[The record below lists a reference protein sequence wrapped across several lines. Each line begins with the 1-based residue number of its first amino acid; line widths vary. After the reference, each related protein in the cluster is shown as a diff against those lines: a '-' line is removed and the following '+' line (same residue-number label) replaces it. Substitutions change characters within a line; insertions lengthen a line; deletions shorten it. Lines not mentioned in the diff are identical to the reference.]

1 MAKIDL
7 RDAYFLLA
15 INSNHRKYLRFS
27 FQQKLYQFTCL
38 PFGLNVAPF
47 IFTKLLKPV
56 IRKLRGEGHIYYLL
70 MFGHSVA
77 DCARTMRVTLQ
88 LFSRL
93 VFIINRQKREH
104 QFSKIKGFTSLIG
117 KLVSVC
123 PTTNYSWLHL
133 KPFEII
139 KIEVLGRSGNN
150 YHSSMVVPRSL
161 LTEIDWW
168 LHNIHCSGK
177 EILPSSYSLEIYSDT
192 STTGWGAWCGEK
204 EAKGI
209 WNKEQQSSHINWL
222 ELCAAF
228 HALKSFARHRSHC
241 NILLR
246 IDNVTA
252 IACINKMGST
262 RYSGL
267 DLLTRSIWDWC
278 ESKTIHIFASYI
290 NTKDN
295 IRADSLSRNTQDNTE
310 FELNQDAFVRVVER
324 FGQPQIDLFAS
335 QVNAKCDMYVSW
347 GPDPDSFGVD
357 AFTLDW
363 SDYYFYA
370 FPPFSLIN
378 RVVSKIKTD
387 KATGILIAPDWPTQP
402 WYPIFLSL
410 ITTDPIEESS
420 LIQTPFPGV
429 REAIRERLR
438 QKSIPEETIPIILAS
453 LSDNTLK
460 QYSYCYKKWWNFCS
474 IWNHNPFSFNFDALL
489 RSAFALVRVFNYTSE
504 QQATLKRFF
513 RGIYNKRP
521 AAPRYSATW
530 DPYPVLNYLS
540 TLFPDDTLT
549 LKDLTLKPVTFSTH
563 RLLLTHQRPFHVATT
578 QSISRWVK
586 EILQRSG
593 ICLVRKTAGWSD
605 KSTAFN
611 EFYNLPLATNQ
622 EEFARCIINTKS

>member
-1 MAKIDL
+1 
-7 RDAYFLLA
+7 
-15 INSNHRKYLRFS
+15 
-27 FQQKLYQFTCL
+27 
-38 PFGLNVAPF
+38 
-47 IFTKLLKPV
+47 
-56 IRKLRGEGHIYYLL
+56 
-70 MFGHSVA
+70 
-77 DCARTMRVTLQ
+77 
-88 LFSRL
+88 
-93 VFIINRQKREH
+93 
-104 QFSKIKGFTSLIG
+104 
-117 KLVSVC
+117 
-123 PTTNYSWLHL
+123 
-133 KPFEII
+133 
-139 KIEVLGRSGNN
+139 
-150 YHSSMVVPRSL
+150 
-161 LTEIDWW
+161 
-168 LHNIHCSGK
+168 
-177 EILPSSYSLEIYSDT
+177 
-192 STTGWGAWCGEK
+192 
-204 EAKGI
+204 
-209 WNKEQQSSHINWL
+209 
-222 ELCAAF
+222 
-228 HALKSFARHRSHC
+228 
-241 NILLR
+241 
-246 IDNVTA
+246 
-252 IACINKMGST
+252 
-262 RYSGL
+262 
-267 DLLTRSIWDWC
+267 
-278 ESKTIHIFASYI
+278 
-290 NTKDN
+290 
-295 IRADSLSRNTQDNTE
+295 
-310 FELNQDAFVRVVER
+310 
-324 FGQPQIDLFAS
+324 
-335 QVNAKCDMYVSW
+335 MYVSW

-387 KATGILIAPDWPTQP
+387 KATGILIAPDWPTLP

-410 ITTDPIEESS
+410 ITTDPIVLLPRRIISYS
-420 LIQTPFPGV
+420 DTFPF

-474 IWNHNPFSFNFDALL
+474 IWNHNP
-489 RSAFALVRVFNYTSE
+489 SAFALVFNYTSE

-549 LKDLTLKPVTFSTH
+549 LKDLTLKLVTLNKPQLCVASTLEYYLTKTSSYRSSTH
-563 RLLLTHQRPFHVATT
+563 RLLLKHQRPFHVATT

-593 ICLVRKTAGWSD
+593 IDLVRKTAGWSD

>member
-1 MAKIDL
+1 
-7 RDAYFLLA
+7 
-15 INSNHRKYLRFS
+15 
-27 FQQKLYQFTCL
+27 
-38 PFGLNVAPF
+38 
-47 IFTKLLKPV
+47 
-56 IRKLRGEGHIYYLL
+56 
-70 MFGHSVA
+70 
-77 DCARTMRVTLQ
+77 
-88 LFSRL
+88 
-93 VFIINRQKREH
+93 
-104 QFSKIKGFTSLIG
+104 
-117 KLVSVC
+117 
-123 PTTNYSWLHL
+123 
-133 KPFEII
+133 
-139 KIEVLGRSGNN
+139 
-150 YHSSMVVPRSL
+150 MVVPRSL

-168 LHNIHCSGK
+168 LHNTHCSGK
-177 EILPSSYSLEIYSDT
+177 EILPLSYSLEIYSDT

-310 FELNQDAFVRVVER
+310 FELNQNAFVRVVER

-410 ITTDPIEESS
+410 ITTDPIVLLPSDDLISFPSRKNHLLFRHLS
-420 LIQTPFPGV
+420 LVFG
-429 REAIRERLR
+429 RL
-438 QKSIPEETIPIILAS
+438 
-453 LSDNTLK
+453 
-460 QYSYCYKKWWNFCS
+460 
-474 IWNHNPFSFNFDALL
+474 
-489 RSAFALVRVFNYTSE
+489 
-504 QQATLKRFF
+504 
-513 RGIYNKRP
+513 
-521 AAPRYSATW
+521 
-530 DPYPVLNYLS
+530 
-540 TLFPDDTLT
+540 
-549 LKDLTLKPVTFSTH
+549 
-563 RLLLTHQRPFHVATT
+563 
-578 QSISRWVK
+578 
-586 EILQRSG
+586 SG
-593 ICLVRKTAGWSD
+593 KG
-605 KSTAFN
+605 
-611 EFYNLPLATNQ
+611 
-622 EEFARCIINTKS
+622 